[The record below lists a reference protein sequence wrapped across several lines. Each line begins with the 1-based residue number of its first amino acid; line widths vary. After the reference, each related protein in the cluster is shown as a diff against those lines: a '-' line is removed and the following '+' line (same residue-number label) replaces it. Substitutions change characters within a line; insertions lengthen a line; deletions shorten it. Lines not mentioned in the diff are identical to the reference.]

1 MGVVEFLQRV
11 PLLLI
16 TAALLIGGV
25 FENEIGS
32 GSQAMLA
39 VGFVSFG
46 SWLTIEIQTWHQR
59 LRLTWEAKSAAQV
72 NTAIV
77 PLDQFFDPKDG
88 DGESTLAPYQQR
100 KKEAP

>member
-1 MGVVEFLQRV
+1 MLDFLQRV

-25 FENEIGS
+25 VDNEIGS

-46 SWLTIEIQTWHQR
+46 CWITIEVQTWHQK
-59 LRLTWEAKSAAQV
+59 LRLSWEEKRSTPQSE
-72 NTAIV
+72 
-77 PLDQFFDPKDG
+77 DHQG
-88 DGESTLAPYQQR
+88 GEIDEQG
-100 KKEAP
+100 

>member
-1 MGVVEFLQRV
+1 MDFLQRI

-25 FENEIGS
+25 VENEVGS

-39 VGFVSFG
+39 VGFVCLG
-46 SWLTIEIQTWHQR
+46 AWLCIEVQTWHQR
-59 LRLTWEAKSAAQV
+59 LRLTWEAKSASQV

-77 PLDQFFDPKDG
+77 PLNEFFESKDEE
-88 DGESTLAPYQQR
+88 D
-100 KKEAP
+100 K